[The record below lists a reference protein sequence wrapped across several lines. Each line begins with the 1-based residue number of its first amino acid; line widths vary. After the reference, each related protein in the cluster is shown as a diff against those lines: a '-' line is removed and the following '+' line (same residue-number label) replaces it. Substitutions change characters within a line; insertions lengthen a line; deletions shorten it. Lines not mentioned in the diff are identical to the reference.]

1 MGFLTRDEILAADDL
16 KVVVE
21 SVPEWGGDVRLK
33 MLTAAE
39 RDRFEASTVEMRG
52 GKQKQNLANLRARLV
67 ALCIVDENGKR
78 IFESGDVTRLGQKS
92 ASALQRLFDKCN
104 DMNALSEDDIED
116 LTEGFDE
123 TPDEGSSSD

>member
-1 MGFLTRDEILAADDL
+1 MAFLTKDQILSAEDIT
-16 KVVVE
+16 VE
-21 SVPEWGGDVRLK
+21 VFPVPEWGGDVRLR

-39 RDRFEASTVEMRG
+39 RDRFEASTIETRG

-67 ALCIVDENGKR
+67 ALCIVDENGVR
-78 IFESGDVTRLGQKS
+78 VFQSGDVTRLGNKS

-104 DMNALSEDDIED
+104 EMNALSEDDIEE

-123 TPDEGSSSD
+123 TPGEGSSTD